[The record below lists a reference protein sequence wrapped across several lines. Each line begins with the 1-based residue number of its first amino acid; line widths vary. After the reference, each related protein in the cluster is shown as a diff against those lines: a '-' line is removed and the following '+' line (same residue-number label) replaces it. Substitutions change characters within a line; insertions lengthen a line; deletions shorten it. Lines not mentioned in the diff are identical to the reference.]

1 MIRDISEYGQEK
13 KLFYIYNYKHAFK
26 QASKFQICPQF
37 KENMSS
43 CIDIDPQIH
52 DAIIKLSIILF

>member
-13 KLFYIYNYKHAFK
+13 KLFYIYNYKHELNKLLNFK
-26 QASKFQICPQF
+26 YVHSP
-37 KENMSS
+37 S

>member
-13 KLFYIYNYKHAFK
+13 KLFYIYNYKRALNKLLNFK
-26 QASKFQICPQF
+26 YVHSPK
-37 KENMSS
+37 KMSS